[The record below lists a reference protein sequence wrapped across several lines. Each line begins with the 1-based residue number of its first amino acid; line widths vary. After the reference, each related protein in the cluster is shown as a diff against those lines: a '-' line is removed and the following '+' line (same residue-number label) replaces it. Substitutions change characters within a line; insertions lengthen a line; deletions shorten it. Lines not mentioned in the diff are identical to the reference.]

1 MSGGE
6 GTRDGRGGSR
16 RDGHTGN
23 TADGRTGNTTDGRTG
38 NTTDGRT
45 GSTTDGRT
53 GSTADAHS
61 WSTTSTA
68 DTRAG
73 RPGRSGRHGR
83 HGRPGH
89 TARVAGSAGLRR
101 AVGRVRA
108 ALLPSRSGSEM
119 RKLTTG
125 LSKAVRG
132 RYDAPVGVRE
142 LGAALCAEMSAR
154 RGGRPV
160 KLRFE
165 RFPDGIGVT
174 GLWMEFPD
182 FDLVIVEERA
192 ETVQQLVILGH
203 ELWHMHAGHCHHRL
217 PGADAAALTLS
228 GEPGVP
234 ASVPPPH
241 SALSPELSAA
251 LGQGGT
257 PIAARN
263 GSHESDEQE
272 AEDFG
277 HRLAT
282 AFRSWVDT
290 GQAGGAGPA
299 DPVGRAIQAS
309 LGYRR
314 RRG

>member
-1 MSGGE
+1 M
-6 GTRDGRGGSR
+6 RRG
-16 RDGHTGN
+16 
-23 TADGRTGNTTDGRTG
+23 
-38 NTTDGRT
+38 
-45 GSTTDGRT
+45 
-53 GSTADAHS
+53 
-61 WSTTSTA
+61 
-68 DTRAG
+68 
-73 RPGRSGRHGR
+73 
-83 HGRPGH
+83 
-89 TARVAGSAGLRR
+89 VL
-101 AVGRVRA
+101 GRVRD
-108 ALLPSRSGSEM
+108 ALVPSRSSAEM
-119 RKLTTG
+119 RKLTAG

-132 RYDAPVGVRE
+132 RLDAPVGVRE

-160 KLRFE
+160 ELRFE

-203 ELWHMHAGHCHHRL
+203 ELWHMHAGHCHHQL
-217 PGADAAALTLS
+217 PGADAAALAAADP
-228 GEPGVP
+228 GAPGVP
-234 ASVPPPH
+234 GERASALPP
-241 SALSPELSAA
+241 LSPELSAA

-263 GSHESDEQE
+263 GSHESDEQQ

-290 GQAGGAGPA
+290 GQSGSAEAAEAAGAAGTSGTA
-299 DPVGRAIQAS
+299 GSGDPVGQAIQAS

-314 RRG
+314 HGR

>member
-1 MSGGE
+1 MIRRGERPGG
-6 GTRDGRGGSR
+6 
-16 RDGHTGN
+16 
-23 TADGRTGNTTDGRTG
+23 
-38 NTTDGRT
+38 
-45 GSTTDGRT
+45 
-53 GSTADAHS
+53 
-61 WSTTSTA
+61 
-68 DTRAG
+68 G
-73 RPGRSGRHGR
+73 RPMRS
-83 HGRPGH
+83 
-89 TARVAGSAGLRR
+89 TGLR
-101 AVGRVRA
+101 AVLGRVRGALGPSPSA
-108 ALLPSRSGSEM
+108 AEM
-119 RKLTTG
+119 RTLTAWLG
-125 LSKAVRG
+125 KAVRG
-132 RYDAPVGVRE
+132 RFDGPVGVRE
-142 LGAALCAEMSAR
+142 LGAALCEEMSAR

-203 ELWHMHAGHCHHRL
+203 ELWHMHAGHCHHHL
-217 PGADAAALTLS
+217 PGADTAALAAEAVDPGAS
-228 GEPGVP
+228 GERESGER
-234 ASVPPPH
+234 ASALPP
-241 SALSPELSAA
+241 LSPELSAA

-290 GQAGGAGPA
+290 GQSGSPAAGGAAGAPGESGTA
-299 DPVGRAIQAS
+299 GSGDRVGQAIQAS

-314 RRG
+314 HGR